1 MQGSEKPAGSAFVPL
16 IVRIHD
22 LASGSLLFVPM
33 EIQIKRALKGQ
44 YHAGLAMLRQT
55 LEVCPEDL
63 WLQGEHP
70 RNFWRIAYHALFY
83 THLYLQTEESAFQ
96 GWEKHDPTVPDL
108 WEDAEP
114 PVVPAYCKKDL
125 LGYLDWIDVRVDG
138 WVDALDLAS
147 AESGFNW
154 YKIPKLDHQLVNI
167 RHLGIHQGQLSELV
181 FAKGCDVDWVGYRE
195 R

>member
-1 MQGSEKPAGSAFVPL
+1 
-16 IVRIHD
+16 
-22 LASGSLLFVPM
+22 M
-33 EIQIKRALKGQ
+33 ETQIKQALKGQ

-55 LEVCPEDL
+55 IEVCPDDL
-63 WLQGEHP
+63 WTAGEHP

-83 THLYLQTEESAFQ
+83 THLYLQTEEAAF
-96 GWEKHDPTVPDL
+96 GAWEKHDETVPDL

-114 PVVPAYCKKDL
+114 PVVPAYGKADL
-125 LGYLDWIDVRVDG
+125 VGYLDWIDDRVDG
-138 WVDALDLAS
+138 WVDSLDLS
-147 AESGFNW
+147 SSDSGFNW

-181 FAKGCDVDWVGYRE
+181 FGRGGDVDWVGYRQ